1 MMNTYPLYPEKH
13 RKMCAYVMVGTVL
26 FMLVFTLVFSYLT
39 PLRGIPSE
47 VIHKLVSF
55 SVFFFGFYLCF
66 SFFVFKTLVIE
77 REKRKFYVC
86 RTLMGKVILKK
97 TYKLKRA
104 KAVIVAPNPKIKSL
118 YKVTLEGKHL
128 QLFLGKG
135 TMEFAEELGMRVCG
149 DLGVSLQKVSSKKRS
164 SK

>member
-66 SFFVFKTLVIE
+66 SFFVFKTLVI
-77 REKRKFYVC
+77 
-86 RTLMGKVILKK
+86 
-97 TYKLKRA
+97 
-104 KAVIVAPNPKIKSL
+104 
-118 YKVTLEGKHL
+118 
-128 QLFLGKG
+128 
-135 TMEFAEELGMRVCG
+135 
-149 DLGVSLQKVSSKKRS
+149 
-164 SK
+164 